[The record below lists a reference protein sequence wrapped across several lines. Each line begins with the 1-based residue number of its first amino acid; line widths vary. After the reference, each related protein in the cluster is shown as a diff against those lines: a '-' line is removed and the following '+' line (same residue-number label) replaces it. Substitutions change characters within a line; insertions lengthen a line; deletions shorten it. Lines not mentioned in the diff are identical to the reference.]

1 MGKHS
6 LSNYSDQVR
15 SCLFIL
21 STHLAQLLSVE
32 VLTTL
37 PCDTF
42 TILITVEVKQR
53 QQQYAT
59 KGSTSGLSTSSNC
72 NDLRTIKYTG

>member
-37 PCDTF
+37 PCNTF
-42 TILITVEVKQR
+42 TTIIMVEVKQR

-59 KGSTSGLSTSSNC
+59 KGSTNGLSASSNC
-72 NDLRTIKYTG
+72 NDLRTIKYIK